1 MIFNLLCILFLTD
14 QRDFIAETK
23 SGVIF
28 LKEQSIRCVQFT
40 ILDDNVLLERNETF
54 DVTFDIQSQSS
65 LAMKDTPQ
73 RAIVTIK
80 DNDGKYQ
87 I

>member
-14 QRDFIAETK
+14 KRDFVAETK
-23 SGVIF
+23 SGIVF
-28 LKEQSIRCVQFT
+28 LREQSIRCVNFT
-40 ILDDNVLLERNETF
+40 ILDDNVYLERNETF
-54 DVTFDIQSQSS
+54 DLTFDIQSRST
-65 LAMKDTPQ
+65 LAMKGTPQ

-80 DNDGKYQ
+80 DNEGKYQ

>member
-1 MIFNLLCILFLTD
+1 MIFNLFCILFLTD

-23 SGVIF
+23 SGVMF
-28 LKEQSIRCVQFT
+28 LKDQSIRCVQFT

-54 DVTFDIQSQSS
+54 DVTFDIQSRSS
-65 LAMKDTPQ
+65 LAMKGTPQ

>member
-1 MIFNLLCILFLTD
+1 MIFNLFCILFLTD
-14 QRDFIAETK
+14 QRDFVAETK
-23 SGVIF
+23 SGVMF
-28 LKEQSIRCVQFT
+28 LKDQSIRCVQFT

-54 DVTFDIQSQSS
+54 DVTFDIQSRSS
-65 LAMKDTPQ
+65 LAMKGTPQ

-80 DNDGKYQ
+80 DNEGKYQ

>member
-1 MIFNLLCILFLTD
+1 MIFNLFCILFLTD
-14 QRDFIAETK
+14 QRDFVAETK
-23 SGVIF
+23 SGVMF
-28 LKEQSIRCVQFT
+28 LKDQSIRCVQFT

-54 DVTFDIQSQSS
+54 DVTFDIQSRSS
-65 LAMKDTPQ
+65 LAMKGTPQ

>member
-1 MIFNLLCILFLTD
+1 MIFNLFCILFLTD

-28 LKEQSIRCVQFT
+28 LKDQSIRCVQFT
-40 ILDDNVLLERNETF
+40 ILDDTVLLERNETF
-54 DVTFDIQSQSS
+54 DVTFDIQSRSS
-65 LAMKDTPQ
+65 LAMKGTPQ

-87 I
+87 T